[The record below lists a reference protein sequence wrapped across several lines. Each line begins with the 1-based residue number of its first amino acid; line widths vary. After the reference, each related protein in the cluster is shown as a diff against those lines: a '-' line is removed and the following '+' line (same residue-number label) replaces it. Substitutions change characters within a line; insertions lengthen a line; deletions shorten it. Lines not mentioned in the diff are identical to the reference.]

1 MNNSDQ
7 SDQDWMRRALA
18 LAESAQQLDEV
29 PVGALVVKDG
39 VVVGEGYNQPI
50 TANDPSAHAEIVALR
65 QAAQNLANYRLTG
78 CTLYV
83 TIEPCTMCA
92 GALVHAR
99 IKRLVY
105 GAPEPKAGVI
115 SSQLR
120 LLETGFLNHRIEVV
134 SGVLGETCSK
144 LISDFFAR
152 KRALKVASGSRVK

>member
-1 MNNSDQ
+1 MNNPDQ

-29 PVGALVVKDG
+29 PVGAVVVKDG
-39 VVVGEGYNQPI
+39 VLVGEGYNQPI
-50 TANDPSAHAEIVALR
+50 TSNDPSAHAEIVALR

-83 TIEPCTMCA
+83 TIEPCTMCT

-120 LLETGFLNHRIEVV
+120 LLETDFLNHRIEVV

-152 KRALKVASGSRVK
+152 KRALKAASGNRVK

>member
-1 MNNSDQ
+1 MNNPDQ

-29 PVGALVVKDG
+29 PVGAVVVKDG
-39 VVVGEGYNQPI
+39 VLVGEGYNQPI
-50 TANDPSAHAEIVALR
+50 TSNDPSAHAEIVALR

-83 TIEPCTMCA
+83 TIEPCTMCT

-120 LLETGFLNHRIEVV
+120 LLETDFLNHRIEVV

-152 KRALKVASGSRVK
+152 KRALKVASGGRVK

>member
-1 MNNSDQ
+1 MKNPDQ
-7 SDQDWMRRALA
+7 SDQHWMRRALA

-29 PVGALVVKDG
+29 PVGAVVVKDG
-39 VVVGEGYNQPI
+39 VLVGEGYNQPI

-65 QAAQNLANYRLTG
+65 HAAQNLANYRLTG

-92 GALVHAR
+92 GALIHSR

-134 SGVLGETCSK
+134 SGVLDETCSK

-152 KRALKVASGSRVK
+152 KRALKSLNRGI